1 MCIDTNFNAYLFK
14 CIKLKQKGNTCISFS
29 NLLIF
34 VTYVYSYF
42 SSNDRRAHEQ
52 FIFPSENPIR
62 L

>member
-1 MCIDTNFNAYLFK
+1 MS
-14 CIKLKQKGNTCISFS
+14 KLKQKGNISFS
-29 NLLIF
+29 NLLFF
-34 VTYVYSYF
+34 VRYVYSYF